1 MANKKSPKK
10 KKTTAKKKVTAKK
23 TVAKKKKIE
32 KKVEDEKVLNKKASP
47 KKTTKKTSPKKA
59 TPKKA
64 SPKKVTPKKTVKK
77 PVKKEEVKKEK
88 VLVPIDEEK
97 KEIKKDRS
105 HKKAI
110 TDKAPLSPKKLSK
123 KEKLEYLKTHDS
135 TVESAAVRK
144 LITILAAVG
153 AFILTF
159 YFVSSFLRGEFKK
172 PEEETKLPSIQNEE
186 ILANNT
192 FKKADGEY
200 LVVFYDFDKIE
211 NEFLSSL
218 INDYRSKNK
227 LAIFKV
233 DISKFINKEFIAD
246 ESNLKEEDLKIKETT
261 LLYIKD
267 NKLVEAHESL
277 KATQD
282 YLKQLALENK
292 SE

>member
-23 TVAKKKKIE
+23 TVAKKAKIE
-32 KKVEDEKVLNKKASP
+32 KKVEEEKVLS
-47 KKTTKKTSPKKA
+47 KKTS
-59 TPKKA
+59 
-64 SPKKVTPKKTVKK
+64 SKK
-77 PVKKEEVKKEK
+77 PVKKTTTKKTTPKKAAPKKKIEKPIKKEEIKKEK
-88 VLVPIDEEK
+88 VLVPIEEEK
-97 KEIKKDRS
+97 KEIKKDRI

-110 TDKAPLSPKKLSK
+110 ADKAPLSPKKLSK

-186 ILANNT
+186 ILANNV

-200 LVVFYDFDKIE
+200 LVVFYDFEKIE
-211 NEFLSSL
+211 NEFLSAL
-218 INDYRSKNK
+218 INDYRSKDK
-227 LAIFKV
+227 LAIFTV
-233 DISKFINKEFIAD
+233 DISKFINRDFIAD
-246 ESNLKEEDLKIKETT
+246 ESNLKEDNLKIKETT

-267 NKLVEAHESL
+267 NKLIEAHESL
-277 KATQD
+277 TKTQD
-282 YLKQLALENK
+282 YLKRIALENK